1 MRVDSINST
10 YSYTKISRNQDNKE
24 INDKTI
30 ASKNDDNKTDKKNS
44 NNPNELTEAQKEQVI
59 KLQQRDTHVR
69 AHEAAHM
76 AAGGSVVSGGAS
88 YTYQKGPDG
97 KMYAV
102 GGEVPIHV
110 TKGNTPKETLAIAR
124 QLRAAALA
132 PSDPSPQDL
141 KVAASAAMMEA
152 KAMQE
157 INEEQLKAMKNG
169 YITNSNV
176 ENNDNS
182 KKLIDVKG

>member
-1 MRVDSINST
+1 MKINSINNLSN
-10 YSYTKISRNQDNKE
+10 YTKISKE
-24 INDKTI
+24 DIVAKKEG
-30 ASKNDDNKTDKKNS
+30 SFVKKDDDTQS
-44 NNPNELTEAQKEQVI
+44 PNHLTTAQKEQVI

-69 AHEAAHM
+69 AHEAAHL

-110 TKGNTPKETLAIAR
+110 TKGSNPKETLSIAR

-132 PSDPSPQDL
+132 PADPSPQDL
-141 KVAASAAMMEA
+141 KVAASASMMEA
-152 KAMQE
+152 KAIQE
-157 INEEQLKAMKNG
+157 INQEKIKESNPYNKKDEDKN
-169 YITNSNV
+169 SQ
-176 ENNDNS
+176 S
-182 KKLIDVKG
+182 LINIRT

>member
-1 MRVDSINST
+1 MRIDGINST
-10 YSYTKISRNQDNKE
+10 YSYTKIARNQSDPSVDSKS
-24 INDKTI
+24 IV
-30 ASKNDDNKTDKKNS
+30 SKNDNNKTDKKNS
-44 NNPNELTEAQKEQVI
+44 NNPNELTEAQKEQII

-69 AHEAAHM
+69 AHEAAHL

-110 TKGNTPKETLAIAR
+110 TKGSNPKETLAMAR

-157 INEEQLKAMKNG
+157 INQEQIKAMKNG
-169 YITNSNV
+169 YSSNSNEKDNKV
-176 ENNDNS
+176 E
-182 KKLIDVKG
+182 KLLDIAG

>member
-1 MRVDSINST
+1 MKVENINST

-24 INDKTI
+24 INNKTI
-30 ASKNDDNKTDKKNS
+30 VLKNEDNKTDKKNS

-69 AHEAAHM
+69 AHEAAHL

-97 KMYAV
+97 KMYAI

-124 QLRAAALA
+124 QLRATALA

-141 KVAASAAMMEA
+141 KVAASASMMEA
-152 KAMQE
+152 KALQE
-157 INEEQLKAMKNG
+157 IAQEKLKEMRNG
-169 YITNSNV
+169 YNSHSNIINY
-176 ENNDNS
+176 EKNS
-182 KKLIDVKG
+182 KILDIKG

>member
-1 MRVDSINST
+1 MRIDGINST
-10 YSYTKISRNQDNKE
+10 YNYTKIARNQSDSNTESKS
-24 INDKTI
+24 IV
-30 ASKNDDNKTDKKNS
+30 SKNDNNKTDKKNS
-44 NNPNELTEAQKEQVI
+44 NNPNELTEAQKEQII

-69 AHEAAHM
+69 AHEAAHL
-76 AAGGSVVSGGAS
+76 AAGGSVVSGGAN

-110 TKGNTPKETLAIAR
+110 TKGSNPKETLAMAR

-157 INEEQLKAMKNG
+157 INQEQLKAMKNG
-169 YITNSNV
+169 YSSNSNEKDNKV
-176 ENNDNS
+176 E
-182 KKLIDVKG
+182 KLLDIAG

>member
-1 MRVDSINST
+1 MRVESINTT
-10 YSYTKISRNQDNKE
+10 YNYTKISKEQDNKN
-24 INDKTI
+24 INNN
-30 ASKNDDNKTDKKNS
+30 SNVLSNDANKKNQKTK
-44 NNPNELTEAQKEQVI
+44 NNSNELTEAQKEQVI

-69 AHEAAHM
+69 AHEAAHL

-110 TKGNTPKETLAIAR
+110 TKGSTPKETLAIAR

-141 KVAASAAMMEA
+141 KVAASASMMEA
-152 KAMQE
+152 KALQE
-157 INEEQLKAMKNG
+157 IAQEKLKEMRNG
-169 YITNSNV
+169 YNSHSNITNY
-176 ENNDNS
+176 EKNS
-182 KKLIDVKG
+182 KILDIKG

>member
-1 MRVDSINST
+1 MKINGINST
-10 YSYTKISRNQDNKE
+10 YSYTKISRNQDNE
-24 INDKTI
+24 NVNSKTI
-30 ASKNDDNKTDKKNS
+30 ASKNDDNKTDKKVS
-44 NNPNELTEAQKEQVI
+44 KNPNELTEAEKAQLI

-69 AHEAAHM
+69 AHEAAHL

-97 KMYAV
+97 KMYAI

-110 TKGNTPKETLAIAR
+110 TKGSNPKETLAIAR

-141 KVAASAAMMEA
+141 KVAASAAMLEA

-182 KKLIDVKG
+182 KKLIDVTG